1 MVKLNGEIKWQN
13 AVLSQ
18 NPHNFANNIG
28 LINYQKFLV
37 AAATNLE
44 GCARGA
50 CPPPQKKKKTKK
62 TKKQENF

>member
-13 AVLSQ
+13 AVPSQ

-44 GCARGA
+44 GCARG
-50 CPPPQKKKKTKK
+50 KNKNKKTKK